1 MNITNK
7 RIIKKFDVSTFKFRE
22 VFINHFSKYKS
33 KKLENIHKVLPV
45 QYLPKKVVKVEND
58 QNQNIYKYLYK
69 IDKGYELKKRN
80 KSSLFLKS
88 FDKFI
93 YFLAK
98 NVFKESLV
106 YQSKP
111 TLRVMFPNNKAVGD
125 FHRDREYNHPLEEI
139 NIWVPITNSKNTN
152 SIWIESKFDKNDYR
166 PMNLKY
172 GEFLIFDSGLK
183 HGNKI
188 NLENKTRLSFD
199 FRVIPYSLWSK
210 KNNKNNKVSVDAK
223 KAFKI
228 GDYYKLM
235 KIN

>member
-1 MNITNK
+1 MNIINK
-7 RIIKKFDVSTFKFRE
+7 RIIKKFDIKTFKFRE
-22 VFINHFSKYKS
+22 VFINHFAQYNPKN
-33 KKLENIHKVLPV
+33 LENIHKVLPNR
-45 QYLPKKVVKVEND
+45 YLPKKVVKVKND
-58 QNQNIYKYLYK
+58 QSQNIYKYLYK
-69 IDKGYELKKRN
+69 IDKGYELKKKNR
-80 KSSLFLKS
+80 SSLFLKS
-88 FDKFI
+88 FDNFI
-93 YFLAK
+93 HFLAK

-152 SIWIESKFDKNDYR
+152 SIWIESKFDRKDYK
-166 PMNLKY
+166 PMNLRY

-199 FRVIPYSLWSK
+199 FRVIPYSLWLK
-210 KNNKNNKVSVDAK
+210 KNNQNNKVSVDAK

-228 GDYYKLM
+228 GDYYQLK

>member
-1 MNITNK
+1 MNIINK
-7 RIIKKFDVSTFKFRE
+7 RIVKKFDKKIFKFQE
-22 VFINHFSKYKS
+22 VFTKHFSRYKPI
-33 KKLENIHKVLPV
+33 KLENIHKVLP
-45 QYLPKKVVKVEND
+45 QEFMPKKVVKVEND
-58 QNQNIYKYLYK
+58 QNQRIYKYLYK

-80 KSSLFLKS
+80 KSSSFLKS
-88 FDKFI
+88 FDEFI

-98 NVFKESLV
+98 NIFKESLV

-139 NIWVPITNSKNTN
+139 NVWVPITNSKNTN
-152 SIWIESKFDKNDYR
+152 SIWIESKFDKSDYK
-166 PMNLKY
+166 PMNLRY

-188 NLENKTRLSFD
+188 NIEKKTRFSFD
-199 FRVIPYSLWSK
+199 FRVIPYSLWVTRNRRS
-210 KNNKNNKVSVDAK
+210 NKVSVDAK

-235 KIN
+235 DI

>member
-1 MNITNK
+1 MKINNK
-7 RIIKKFDVSTFKFRE
+7 RLIKKFDKDAFKFKE
-22 VFINHFSKYKS
+22 VFVKHFSKYKP
-33 KKLENIHKVLPV
+33 KTLENLHNVLPNDL
-45 QYLPKKVVKVEND
+45 LPKKVVKVKND
-58 QNQNIYKYLYK
+58 QSQKIYKFLYK
-69 IDKGYELKKRN
+69 IDKGYELKKSN
-80 KSSLFLKS
+80 NSSNFLKL
-88 FDKFI
+88 FDRFI

-98 NVFKESLV
+98 KIFKESLV

-111 TLRVMFPNNKAVGD
+111 TLRIMFPNNKAVGD

-139 NIWVPITNSKNTN
+139 NIWVPITASKKTN
-152 SIWIESKFDKNDYR
+152 SIWIESRFDKNDYKA
-166 PMNLKY
+166 MNLNY

-199 FRVIPYSLWSK
+199 FRVIPFSLWSK
-210 KNNKNNKVSVDAK
+210 KNKNINKVSVDAK

-235 KIN
+235 KI